1 MQRGSC
7 RTIREALNIQDHE
20 IAEIP
25 FFITIHLIYILKL
38 SLRQVNIGNKSITV
52 LKTRYPIRIYQ
63 DPVQSMGQK
72 KTTGPHVVL
81 VLSSVV
87 ECWEQGQAKL
97 NGRRQV

>member
-25 FFITIHLIYILKL
+25 FYTFNLHFKV

-63 DPVQSMGQK
+63 EAVQSMGQK